1 MSWPTT
7 STGLGHII
15 FSIVTIL
22 GCTNEGPK
30 MMPVCV
36 KQVNQAG
43 ASTANGCVLIVWL
56 SGNLP
61 RLALVI
67 ILTSA
72 CIDTFFKNTS
82 M

>member
-1 MSWPTT
+1 
-7 STGLGHII
+7 
-15 FSIVTIL
+15 
-22 GCTNEGPK
+22 

-43 ASTANGCVLIVWL
+43 VSTANGCVLIVWV